1 MHNLALKE
9 RSLVVISIRVYP
21 LSICGDFSSVLTA
34 ITWHVLIECLEESIS
49 GIFHKDM

>member
-21 LSICGDFSSVLTA
+21 CINLWRLLKRSDCDHLARDV
-34 ITWHVLIECLEESIS
+34 LEESIS